1 MRARV
6 DNKTCQSSGHCIR
19 EAPEVF
25 EWDDDHLAR
34 TRRAG
39 PGLAPERLVAIARSC
54 PAMAIVLM
62 DDAGNEIDPF
72 DVE

>member
-1 MRARV
+1 MHARV
-6 DNKTCQSSGHCIR
+6 DSQTCQSSGRCIR
-19 EAPEVF
+19 DAPDVF

-34 TRRAG
+34 ARSAATHAD
-39 PGLAPERLVAIARSC
+39 PERLTAIARNC

-72 DVE
+72 DAE